1 MPAQMK
7 HAWLGFFMYVVC
19 VLKGKSD
26 YFVMGHLLVLQA
38 SSQIMVNGISVGEAV
53 APRLT
58 EKSQSK
64 G

>member
-1 MPAQMK
+1 MAGLASREHRVALLQDVASGVVPAQMK

-38 SSQIMVNGISVGEAV
+38 SS
-53 APRLT
+53 
-58 EKSQSK
+58 
-64 G
+64 